1 MAISNEQVVALFK
14 KNPVVSVAV
23 ILCLAM
29 AGALYYRSD
38 AISIAGMQL
47 EEKTAEGKRLSANI
61 KNSAQ
66 LPEQLARVTA
76 ASKEANSRLVRV
88 GQLADNLQYFYKLEA
103 ETGVKFL
110 DLRQTTD
117 PVRAAKTGKIPVGF
131 TLTVQGD
138 YPLLFE
144 FLRRLESGSHYCRVK
159 AANVVTFDQGAGA
172 GGLRSDA
179 SKITLNLELLGVP

>member
-14 KNPVVSVAV
+14 KNPVVSVAI

-29 AGALYYRSD
+29 AGTLYYRSD
-38 AISIAGMQL
+38 AISIASKRL
-47 EEKTAEGKRLSANI
+47 EERTAEGKRLSANI

-117 PVRAAKTGKIPVGF
+117 AVRSAKAGKIPVGF

-159 AANVVTFDQGAGA
+159 SANVVPFDQGAGS
-172 GGLRSDA
+172 GGARSDA
-179 SKITLNLELLGVP
+179 SKLTLNLELLGVP

>member
-1 MAISNEQVVALFK
+1 
-14 KNPVVSVAV
+14 
-23 ILCLAM
+23 
-29 AGALYYRSD
+29 
-38 AISIAGMQL
+38 
-47 EEKTAEGKRLSANI
+47 
-61 KNSAQ
+61 

-117 PVRAAKTGKIPVGF
+117 AVRSAKAGKIPVGF

-159 AANVVTFDQGAGA
+159 SANVVPFDQGAGS
-172 GGLRSDA
+172 GGARSDA
-179 SKITLNLELLGVP
+179 SKLTLNLELLGVP

>member
-38 AISIAGMQL
+38 EIAIASKQL
-47 EEKTAEGKRLSANI
+47 EEKTAEGKRLAANI

-117 PVRAAKTGKIPVGF
+117 PGRAAKSGKIPVSF
-131 TLTVQGD
+131 TLTVQGN

-144 FLRRLESGSHYCRVK
+144 FLRRLESGSHYCRVRS
-159 AANVVTFDQGAGA
+159 ANVVPFDQGAGS
-172 GGLRSDA
+172 GGTRSDA
-179 SKITLNLELLGVP
+179 SKLTLNLELFGVP